1 MTKNAYIL
9 ILGLLLTACSLG
21 RHKEL
26 DRIEE
31 VMSSSPDSAVTLLRA
46 MPADEWGWGHA
57 RARHALLLTIAQDR
71 AYIEAED
78 DSLARIAYD
87 YYNRYGSRRSKMLAS
102 YYLATIKANAGET
115 VEATFL
121 YMEAEKRAQKLQ
133 NYHIM
138 GFAQQRL
145 ASLYSEN
152 YDHQEAQE
160 YNLKAVRS
168 FTLSGDTLSAD
179 LSRIDAAMQFRIMG
193 KFDEAESILDSLLQ
207 QDTLNR
213 FVQCDASA
221 VKGDIC
227 FAREKWE
234 QAEEYYAIVE
244 KFGFD
249 PTLRMTG
256 NRAII
261 QEQLGSPQMADS
273 LLDALRNSMRSEIDS
288 TIFYSC
294 AKKLFLL
301 RGDFKNAYEALEM
314 SNNYQDKSV
323 SVVLARS
330 ATHAEKAFFKA
341 NYYLE
346 KERKRNLALVAT
358 LLIIALFSAVIL
370 VIRAALRR
378 KKEVEREREVV
389 NEMRKDLLFFQ
400 EEQRASGVMLD
411 SLLQDKINKIQKL
424 SGAFFNWTDEAV
436 ILRELQEGKAMK
448 EELLAQFRS
457 ELRALKEDPHLFSDV
472 EASLNRSR
480 GNLMENLR
488 TAASQSPGVSFND
501 LDYKLLTLFFA
512 NFSSKSISFLL
523 DMKDDA
529 VRKRKSR
536 YRKLFRSQGEAFS
549 GFLKY
554 LI

>member
-1 MTKNAYIL
+1 MKNAFIL
-9 ILGLLLTACSLG
+9 ILGLLLTACSLE
-21 RHKEL
+21 RHKDL

-31 VMSSSPDSAVTLLRA
+31 LISSNPDSAVTLLRA
-46 MPADEWGWGHA
+46 MPTDEWGWGHA

-78 DSLARIAYD
+78 DSLACIAYD
-87 YYNRYGSRRSKMLAS
+87 YYNRYGSRRSKMLVS

-121 YMEAEKRAQKLQ
+121 YMEAEKRAQMLQ

-152 YDHQEAQE
+152 YDHREAQE
-160 YNLKAVRS
+160 YNLKAIRS
-168 FTLSGDTLSAD
+168 FTLSGDTLSAN
-179 LSRIDAAMQFRIMG
+179 LSRIDAAMQCRVLG
-193 KFDEAESILDSLLQ
+193 KFNEAESILDSLLQ
-207 QDTLNR
+207 QEGLDPL
-213 FVQCDASA
+213 VQCDASA

-227 FAREKWE
+227 FAREEWE
-234 QAEEYYAIVE
+234 QADENYDVIE
-244 KFGFD
+244 KLGFH
-249 PTLRMTG
+249 PTLRMIG

-261 QEQLGSPQMADS
+261 QEQLGNPKRTDS
-273 LLDALRNSMRSEIDS
+273 LLGVVRNNMRSEIDS
-288 TIFYSC
+288 TIYYSC
-294 AKKLFLL
+294 AKTIYLL
-301 RGDFKNAYEALEM
+301 RREYKNAYDALEI
-314 SNNYQDKSV
+314 SNSYQDKSV
-323 SVVLARS
+323 SMLLARS

-346 KERKRNLALVAT
+346 KDRKTNLALVAT
-358 LLIIALFSAVIL
+358 LLIIALSSAVIL
-370 VIRAALRR
+370 VTRAALLR
-378 KKEVEREREVV
+378 KKEVERERELV

-411 SLLQDKINKIQKL
+411 SLLQDKINKIQML

-436 ILRELQEGKAMK
+436 FMREQQDGKAMK

-457 ELRALKEDPHLFSDV
+457 ELRTLKEDPHLFSDV

-480 GNLMENLR
+480 DNLMKNLR
-488 TAASQSPGVSFND
+488 DAAHRSSGVSFNE

-536 YRKLFRSQGEAFS
+536 YRKLFRAQGEAFS